1 MKEISDKDLFPQ
13 TNSCP
18 KLITINY
25 LGRLAYAGRLFYSM
39 SIKLLEEATEV
50 AISIYNNVD
59 LKRNT
64 QSDKIFFTS
73 LGQVL
78 KTLKE
83 TLKDA
88 RDENTP

>member
-1 MKEISDKDLFPQ
+1 
-13 TNSCP
+13 
-18 KLITINY
+18 
-25 LGRLAYAGRLFYSM
+25 M